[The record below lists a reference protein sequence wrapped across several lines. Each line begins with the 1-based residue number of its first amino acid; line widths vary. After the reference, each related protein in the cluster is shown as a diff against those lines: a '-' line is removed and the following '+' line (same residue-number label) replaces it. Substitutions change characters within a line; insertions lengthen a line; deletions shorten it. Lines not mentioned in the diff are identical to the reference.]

1 MDYCADLAP
10 SMAKQSAVEEL
21 KAYANLFQG
30 NLMLETFSEFC
41 CLGSSMSS
49 KGLDQKK
56 TYLENKHAFQE
67 TAMNLT

>member
-1 MDYCADLAP
+1 MDYCVDLAP

-21 KAYANLFQG
+21 KAYAKLFQG

-41 CLGSSMSS
+41 CLGSYMSS

-56 TYLENKHAFQE
+56 KKKKLI
-67 TAMNLT
+67 